1 MGKNV
6 IRLVDNSW
14 YSESSA
20 NFPLPEGFLTS
31 HGKYTPSDVLNL
43 VNSVNGYTIEELSD
57 KEDGGIL
64 VWPQS
69 FEKSHDKLLKKT
81 ILECKIEEKK
91 VKSLSTNNL
100 VGYIGDGKAQIE
112 INSRFCSNTDGNDYF
127 LYHMLA
133 KVFHANIVNMEVGG
147 GSLKELNLL
156 IFMFPRLLKEALI
169 QGVYKLYTKK
179 EYNNSNLRGTVSINR
194 HIRNNEPANG
204 KIAYSTREFC
214 YDNSMTQLIRHT
226 IEYIYTLPLGRTLL
240 KGDKTIEECVR
251 LITQLTSSYEKA
263 NRRKVMADNK
273 KLINHPYYTKY
284 MVLQKICL
292 AILKKERISH
302 GSQNN
307 NVHGL
312 LIDMSW
318 LWEEYIAT
326 ILQDNLTGFKH
337 YTDNE
342 SFKLFE
348 KENDKR
354 FQSVIP
360 DYLCE
365 CENGYNIVAD
375 AKYIPL
381 HKYDHLNADRAS
393 AVYYKTIMY
402 MYRFHTNLGLLL
414 HPCNKKD
421 VEKIIDSNIENDIIT
436 CDYKIA
442 NDKDC
447 HIYEIGFIVPECN
460 DSFKEKIEKMEMCF
474 VEKITDIK
482 SIYHKSF

>member
-1 MGKNV
+1 
-6 IRLVDNSW
+6 
-14 YSESSA
+14 
-20 NFPLPEGFLTS
+20 
-31 HGKYTPSDVLNL
+31 
-43 VNSVNGYTIEELSD
+43 
-57 KEDGGIL
+57 
-64 VWPQS
+64 
-69 FEKSHDKLLKKT
+69 
-81 ILECKIEEKK
+81 
-91 VKSLSTNNL
+91 
-100 VGYIGDGKAQIE
+100 
-112 INSRFCSNTDGNDYF
+112 
-127 LYHMLA
+127 
-133 KVFHANIVNMEVGG
+133 
-147 GSLKELNLL
+147 
-156 IFMFPRLLKEALI
+156 
-169 QGVYKLYTKK
+169 
-179 EYNNSNLRGTVSINR
+179 
-194 HIRNNEPANG
+194 
-204 KIAYSTREFC
+204 
-214 YDNSMTQLIRHT
+214 
-226 IEYIYTLPLGRTLL
+226 
-240 KGDKTIEECVR
+240 
-251 LITQLTSSYEKA
+251 
-263 NRRKVMADNK
+263 
-273 KLINHPYYTKY
+273 
-284 MVLQKICL
+284 
-292 AILKKERISH
+292 
-302 GSQNN
+302 
-307 NVHGL
+307 
-312 LIDMSW
+312 MSW

-337 YTDNE
+337 YTDNG

-421 VEKIIDSNIENDIIT
+421 VEEIIDSNIENDIIT

-460 DSFKEKIEKMEMCF
+460 DSFKEKIGKMEMCF